1 MLICQIERFLRTT
14 RMSRTKFGRLSVGDP
29 RLVSDLRNG
38 REPRAAMTKRI
49 EGFMTGYL
57 AATAE
62 NTIHVR

>member
-1 MLICQIERFLRTT
+1 
-14 RMSRTKFGRLSVGDP
+14 MSRTKFGRLSVGDP